1 MRSPVFLLPLFPVT
15 VAVTVLSLLATGCG
29 TVEETTETHET
40 WTPPPAPVANTAR
53 LEYRIDSLMNENRRL
68 RQQVDAMSSETRSL
82 NARNA
87 ELELKLTEAAAKP
100 VVVTPVPTVPT
111 DHTSAYSAALSE
123 YRKRNFAGAAQ
134 QFEGLLK
141 AGIREDLADNCH
153 YWIGESYYGLG
164 KYSQALEHFQMVFN
178 YARSEK
184 KDDSQMM
191 IGNCHLAMRN
201 NAAAREAFNKLIT
214 TYPASAYARR
224 AQEKLSAIR

>member
-1 MRSPVFLLPLFPVT
+1 MRILTLSLPVLLT
-15 VAVTVLSLLATGCG
+15 IVAVTVLSLLAPGCG
-29 TVEETTETHET
+29 TVEETTETRET

-87 ELELKLTEAAAKP
+87 ELEMKLTEATAKP
-100 VVVTPVPTVPT
+100 KVVTPAPTVPT
-111 DHTSAYSAALSE
+111 DHTSTYSAALSE
-123 YRKRNFAGAAQ
+123 YRRRNFAGAAS

-191 IGNCHLAMRN
+191 IGNCHLAMQN
-201 NAAAREAFNKLIT
+201 NTAAKEAFNKLIT
-214 TYPASAYARR
+214 TYPASAYAKR
-224 AQEKLSAIR
+224 AQEKMAAIR